1 MGNAAFEILT
11 LCMYGFYISPFYF
24 LLIMLN
30 THLFFP
36 LRKHILN
43 ITDCIVSTGKKK
55 KINVTVENGQG
66 KKKQNLKLNIHAL
79 LNIKNFSI
87 KINFR

>member
-24 LLIMLN
+24 SLIMLN
-30 THLFFP
+30 THPFFP

-55 KINVTVENGQG
+55 DKCHSGEWTKEKN
-66 KKKQNLKLNIHAL
+66 QNLKLNIHAL

-87 KINFR
+87 KINLR